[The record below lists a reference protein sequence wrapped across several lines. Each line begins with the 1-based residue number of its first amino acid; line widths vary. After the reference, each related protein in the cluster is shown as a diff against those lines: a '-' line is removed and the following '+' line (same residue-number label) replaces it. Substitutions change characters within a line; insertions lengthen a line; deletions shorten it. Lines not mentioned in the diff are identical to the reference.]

1 MKEKILC
8 FEHGILQDIKTN
20 KGGEIMAVAK
30 KIMSVEYM
38 CSWCGTKTTRSS
50 TMGRP
55 LPGTCPRKG
64 KTRDGKAK
72 PHTWVVNRK
81 Y

>member
-1 MKEKILC
+1 
-8 FEHGILQDIKTN
+8 
-20 KGGEIMAVAK
+20 MAVAK

>member
-1 MKEKILC
+1 
-8 FEHGILQDIKTN
+8 
-20 KGGEIMAVAK
+20 MAVAK

-38 CSWCGTKTTRSS
+38 CSWCGTKTTRS
-50 TMGRP
+50 TVMGRP
-55 LPGTCPRKG
+55 LPGTCPRKA
-64 KTRDGKAK
+64 KTRDGKMK